1 MQFKGFL
8 ILGIFFAAFSGDLK
22 AQEELLKPTDVKT
35 IMSQI
40 FDEHLGEKK
49 ISEEVL
55 KNALSTYIEQFDP
68 QKLYLLQSEVDA
80 ATNVSSEQLQKDIE
94 KYKQNDFS
102 AFDAVNKVVQKSILR
117 ARDWRAAWE
126 KNEKQLFADAK
137 TYTPVRPD
145 SIEGIN
151 GFASSEQSLKK
162 RQLDQIYDFILV
174 QEKRFGPQ
182 AVNQKKDRVIA
193 MYERQVRINEDR
205 YLYEDEDGKPLD
217 EAHRQHQFILSV
229 LKALARSLDAHTSF
243 FNTSEA
249 SDMRM
254 RLEKDYQGVGI
265 SFAEG
270 IDGFIIAAILPASP
284 ADKSGK
290 LKPGDIL
297 VSIDGKPVKNMSL
310 TQLGELSRG
319 DKGSV
324 LDLVVQRP
332 ASSGNPEDAETI
344 TVSLTR
350 ETLSVDDERVK
361 SSFVPFAN
369 GIIGKITLDAF
380 YQNDNGVSSEQDVK
394 DAIEKL
400 KKQGNLLGLIL
411 DFRENSGGYLMQA
424 VKVAGLFITDG
435 VVVISKYSDGDK
447 VLYRDVDSKVAFD
460 GPLVVLTSRLTAS
473 AAEIVAQAL
482 QDYGVALIVGDSHT
496 YGKGSIQSQ
505 TVTDQHSTSFFKVT
519 VGQYYTVSG
528 KSPQMRGV
536 VADIVV
542 PSRFAAE
549 PIGEKYLEHS
559 LPSDSIDPVYQ
570 DNLADVKPE
579 AKAWYLKY
587 YLPYLQHRVQRWRE
601 ELPILKKNSEIR
613 LGANKNFQSFL
624 KQIGLKAENDRAED
638 QSNDFL
644 SEKKAKDY
652 GAEDLQMA
660 EAVNIVRDM
669 IIMNADANRSLI
681 GSPKY

>member
-1 MQFKGFL
+1 MQFKGFW
-8 ILGIFFAAFSGDLK
+8 ILGIFFAAFIGDLN
-22 AQEELLKPTDVKT
+22 AQEELLKPTDVKI
-35 IMSQI
+35 IMKQI

-49 ISEEVL
+49 ISEDVL

-68 QKLYLLQSEVDA
+68 QKVYLLQSEVDA
-80 ATNVSSEQLQKDIE
+80 VTEISPAQLEKDIE

-102 AFDAVNKVVQKSILR
+102 AFDVANQQIQKSILR
-117 ARDWRAAWE
+117 ARAWRKEWE
-126 KNEKQLFADAK
+126 KKAEQLFADAK
-137 TYTPVRPD
+137 NYQPTRREIV
-145 SIEGIN
+145 EGIG
-151 GFASSEQSLKK
+151 GFVDSDLGLKK
-162 RQLDQIYDFILV
+162 KQLDDFYDFILV
-174 QEKRFGPQ
+174 QESRFGPQ
-182 AVNQKKDRVIA
+182 IANQKKDRVIT
-193 MYERQVRINEDR
+193 MYERQIRTNEDR
-205 YLYEDEDGKPLD
+205 YLFEDEDGKPLD
-217 EAHRQHQFILSV
+217 EAHKQHQFTLNV

-270 IDGFIIAAILPASP
+270 IDGFIIAGILPGSP
-284 ADKSGK
+284 ADKSEK

-297 VSIDGKPVKNMSL
+297 ISIDDKSVKNL
-310 TQLGELSRG
+310 TLSELAELSRG
-319 DKGSV
+319 EKGS
-324 LDLVVQRP
+324 LMTLVIQRP
-332 ASSGNPEDAETI
+332 AAAGSPEDSQNI
-344 TVSLTR
+344 TVKLTR
-350 ETLSVDDERVK
+350 ETLSVDDERAK

-380 YQNDNGVSSEQDVK
+380 YQNDSGVSSEQDVK
-394 DAIEKL
+394 DAIVKL

-460 GPLVVLTSRLTAS
+460 GPLVILTSRLTAS

-482 QDYGVALIVGDSHT
+482 QDYGVSLIVGDSHT

-505 TVTDQHSTSFFKVT
+505 TVTERGSTSFFKVT

-549 PIGEKYLEHS
+549 PVGEQYLEHS
-559 LPSDSIDPVYQ
+559 LPADSIDPIYQ
-570 DNLADVKPE
+570 DKLDDVKPE

-587 YLPYLQHRVQRWRE
+587 YLPYLQHPVQRWRE
-601 ELPILKKNSEIR
+601 ELPILKKNSEVRI
-613 LGANKNFQSFL
+613 GANKNFQSFL

-638 QSNDFL
+638 QTNDYI
-644 SEKKAKDY
+644 SEKKSKDY
-652 GAEDLQMA
+652 GTEDLQMT

-669 IIMNADANRSLI
+669 VIMNADANRSLI